1 MRSRALGRSGL
12 TVSEIGFGAWGIG
25 GRTAGE
31 TSYGDTDD
39 HRSLAALDRAL
50 DLGITF
56 YDTAP
61 AYGDGHSEEL
71 LGEAFAS
78 RRDRVMIATKAG
90 LSRFEEPPDFSPTAL
105 RASLEGS
112 LRRLKTDYVDLFQL
126 HNAPPELFHHS
137 PEIYATLEEFQ
148 REGKARVFGVSVKS
162 PQEAV
167 AILATYPVASVQ
179 VNLNMLDARAIES
192 GLLLRAAE
200 KGTGIIARTPLCFGF
215 LSGAVTADTAFPP
228 GDHRRSWPRAQIER
242 WISGAATM
250 HKAADVAP
258 TEARSQAA
266 LRFCLSFSA
275 VSTVIPG
282 ILSPSEAEENAAAS
296 EAGPLRDA
304 ARDRIVA
311 LNREIELFV
320 RAEP

>member
-1 MRSRALGRSGL
+1 MRSRALGSSGL

-39 HRSLAALDRAL
+39 RRSLAALDRAL

-61 AYGDGHSEEL
+61 AYGDGHSELL
-71 LGEAFAS
+71 LGQAFAC
-78 RRDRVMIATKAG
+78 RRERVVIATKAG
-90 LSRFEEPPDFSPTAL
+90 LSRFGEPADFSPAAL

-112 LRRLKTDYVDLFQL
+112 LRRLKSDYVDLFQL
-126 HNAPPELFHHS
+126 HNAPPELFRRS
-137 PEIYATLEEFQ
+137 PESYTALEDLR
-148 REGKARVFGVSVKS
+148 REGKVRAVGVSVKS
-162 PQEAV
+162 PQEAL
-167 AILATYPVASVQ
+167 AILAAHAVASVQ
-179 VNLNMLDARAIES
+179 INLNMLDVRAIDS
-192 GLLLRAAE
+192 GLLLLAAE
-200 KGTGIIARTPLCFGF
+200 KGTGIVARTPLCFGF
-215 LSGAVTADTAFPP
+215 LSGAVTADTVFPA
-228 GDHRRSWPRAQIER
+228 GDHRRSWPRAQIDR

-282 ILSPSEAEENAAAS
+282 ILSPAEAEENAPAS
-296 EAGPLRDA
+296 EAGPLRDS

-311 LNREIELFV
+311 LNREMELFV
-320 RAEP
+320 RS